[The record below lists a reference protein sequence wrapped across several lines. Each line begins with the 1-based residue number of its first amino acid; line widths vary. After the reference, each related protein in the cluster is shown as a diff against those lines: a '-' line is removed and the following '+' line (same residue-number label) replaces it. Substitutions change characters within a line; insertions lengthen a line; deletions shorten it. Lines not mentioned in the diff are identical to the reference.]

1 MFDTIIRDVQIIMND
16 AWLQVDLGVIDGCFA
31 EIAPNISGSSNKEVD
46 GKGAFCLAGAVDL
59 HVHFNDPGRAD
70 WEGFK
75 TGSAAA
81 ASAGISY
88 LAEMPLNSIP
98 STTSV
103 DALKTKLAA
112 VHNKSYVDF
121 GLWGGVVPGNIADL
135 EPLAPAGVVGFKAF
149 MTPSGN
155 DDFEKSGRSTLREA
169 MLRIAPTGLRL
180 ALHAEDPIVL
190 ERASNRLKR
199 KVSAFDWEASRPVE
213 AEISATKVAIEL
225 SLETGCPITI
235 VHVSSAEVLTTIQ
248 NAKRQGVDIVCET
261 CPHYLL
267 LSRADA
273 DRIGPDAKCA
283 PPLRSKARRR
293 ALEQAVI
300 DNLIDTVGSDH
311 SPSPPAMKSEQSF
324 FDAWGGIAGIQ
335 HGYPLLLSHYGMDA
349 LSRVQT
355 IQKLCCKTPAEV
367 IALKSK
373 GSLDLTK
380 DADFTLIEPLESTV
394 KIEAGALLTRHQR
407 SAYLGSRINIEV
419 ASTWLRGQPVT
430 LNGQLLQVAP
440 RGKFMPRSYK

>member
-1 MFDTIIRDVQIIMND
+1 MFDTIIRDVQIIKND
-16 AWLQVDLGVIDGCFA
+16 SWLNVDLGVSDGSFA
-31 EIAPNISGSSNKEVD
+31 EIATSISGSSRKEVD
-46 GKGAFCLAGAVDL
+46 GKGAFCLAGGVDL
-59 HVHFNDPGRAD
+59 HVHFNDPGRTH

-81 ASAGISY
+81 AAAGISF

-103 DALKTKLAA
+103 DALQTKLAA
-112 VHNKSYVDF
+112 IDNKSYVDF
-121 GLWGGVVPGNIADL
+121 GLWGGVVPGNNADL
-135 EPLAPAGVVGFKAF
+135 EPLAKAGVIGFKAF
-149 MTPSGN
+149 MAPSGN
-155 DDFEKSGRSTLREA
+155 DDFDKSSRSTLREA

-235 VHVSSAEVLTTIQ
+235 VHVSSVEVLTTIQ
-248 NAKRQGVDIVCET
+248 NAKRQGVDIICET

-273 DRIGPDAKCA
+273 DCIGADAKCA

-300 DNLIDTVGSDH
+300 DNLIDTIGSDH
-311 SPSPPAMKSEQSF
+311 SPSPPSMKLDQSF

-335 HGYPLLLSHYGMDA
+335 HGYPLLLSRYGMNA
-349 LSRVQT
+349 LSRIQM
-355 IQKLCCKTPAEV
+355 IQKLCCQSPAEV
-367 IALKSK
+367 MSLKSK

-380 DADFTLIEPLESTV
+380 DADFTLIQPLESTSEI
-394 KIEAGALLTRHQR
+394 KADALLTRHQR
-407 SAYLGSRINIEV
+407 SAYLGSKINIEV
-419 ASTWLRGQPVT
+419 VSTWLRGRAVT
-430 LNGQLLQVAP
+430 MNGQLLEEAP
-440 RGKFMPRSYK
+440 FGKFMPRSDK